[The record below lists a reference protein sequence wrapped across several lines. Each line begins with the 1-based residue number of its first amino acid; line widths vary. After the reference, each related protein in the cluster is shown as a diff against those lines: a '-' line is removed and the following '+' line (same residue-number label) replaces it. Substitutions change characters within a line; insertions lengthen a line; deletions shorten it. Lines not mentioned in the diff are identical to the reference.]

1 MKRFEKIE
9 DIKGVIRNLKS
20 KTDRLLIMK
29 RLEKIEDIKG
39 VIRNLKSKTDRQY

>member
-29 RLEKIEDIKG
+29 RLEKIEDIKW
-39 VIRNLKSKTDRQY
+39 VIRNLKSKTPKG

>member
-9 DIKGVIRNLKS
+9 DMKGVMRNLKS
-20 KTDRLLIMK
+20 KTNRLLIMK
-29 RLEKIEDIKG
+29 RFEKIVDIKG